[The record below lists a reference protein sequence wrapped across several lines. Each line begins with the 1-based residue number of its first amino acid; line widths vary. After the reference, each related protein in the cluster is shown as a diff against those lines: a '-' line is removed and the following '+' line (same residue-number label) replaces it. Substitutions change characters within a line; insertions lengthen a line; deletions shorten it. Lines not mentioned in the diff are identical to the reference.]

1 MFKKTGKNYTDLLG
15 KTNRIVEG
23 TTIVGTIQTLSD
35 IRLDGILTGDL
46 TTSGRVVLGPKS
58 VVKGNVACRNADIE
72 GVLEGNITVEHTL
85 MVKASA
91 SIEGEVVVGKLSVE
105 PGAVFKAS
113 CTMTGIKIEDE
124 SGKKK
129 RTK

>member
-35 IRLDGILTGDL
+35 IRLDGVLTGDL

-58 VVKGNVACRNADIE
+58 VVKGNVVCRNADIE

>member
-58 VVKGNVACRNADIE
+58 VVKGNVVCRNADIE

>member
-15 KTNRIVEG
+15 RTNRIVEG
-23 TTIVGTIQTLSD
+23 TTIVGTIETHAD
-35 IRLDGILTGDL
+35 IRLDGILTGNL

-58 VVKGNVACRNADIE
+58 VVKGNVVCKNADIE
-72 GVLEGNITVEHTL
+72 GVLEGDITVEHTL
-85 MVKASA
+85 IVKATA
-91 SIEGEVVVGKLSVE
+91 SIEGEVIVGKLSVE

-124 SGKKK
+124 EGKKRGRK
-129 RTK
+129 